1 MTTISTE
8 SAARRTEATNTT
20 SAYGWV
26 ERAFHWAIALLI
38 PTAIA
43 LGVIAYNLPFDTDE
57 ALARKATLF
66 SAHKTVGLA
75 ILFIALARI
84 AWALSQPRPRPLHGG
99 LEGFAAAVVHWLLYG
114 SLILVP
120 LLGWAH
126 HATAEGFAPIW
137 WPFGQSLP
145 FLPKDPELSGLLA
158 TLHMTFERVLVIA
171 LGLHILGTLK
181 HVILD
186 KDSTFARMWRG
197 TDPGPL
203 SAARSHLVPLAVAVG
218 VWAVALGAGLAIGPK
233 HGGAATASE
242 AASVSG
248 VSTWAVEDGT
258 VSISVSQLGQPVTG
272 TFGDWQAAIDFDEA
286 PRADGTVGTVEVS
299 VSTGSLTLGS
309 VSQQATS
316 SDFLAAEMFPLAAY
330 TAVLRPEGEAYV
342 AEGMFDLRGVQIP
355 LTLPFDLVLDGDRA
369 EMTGEVVLDRR
380 DFGIGESYPDESSV
394 GFNVTVNVALTATR
408 VAE

>member
-1 MTTISTE
+1 MSTVTDPAPRR
-8 SAARRTEATNTT
+8 AAATNTT
-20 SAYGWV
+20 STYGWI

-43 LGVIAYNLPFDTDE
+43 LGVIAYHLPFDTDE
-57 ALARKATLF
+57 ALARKAPLF
-66 SAHKTVGLA
+66 SAHKTVGIA

-84 AWALSQPRPRPLHGG
+84 AWALSQPRPKPLHGG
-99 LEGFAAAVVHWLLYG
+99 LEGFAAAAVHWLLYG

-181 HVILD
+181 HVVID

-197 TDPGPL
+197 ADPGPL
-203 SAARSHLVPLAVAVG
+203 STARSHGAPLIAALA
-218 VWAVALGAGLAIGPK
+218 VWAVALGAGLFLGPK
-233 HGGAATASE
+233 HGGTAVASE

-248 VSTWAVEDGT
+248 VSTWTVEEGT
-258 VSISVSQLGQPVTG
+258 VSITVTQLGQPVTG
-272 TFGDWQAAIDFDEA
+272 TFGDWQAAIDFDET
-286 PRADGTVGTVEVS
+286 PREDGTVGTVEVS
-299 VSTGSLTLGS
+299 VSTGSVTIGS
-309 VSQQATS
+309 VSEQARS
-316 SDFLAAEMFPLAAY
+316 ADFLASDSFPLATY
-330 TAVLRPEGEAYV
+330 EAVLRPEGDTYV
-342 AEGMFDLRGVQIP
+342 AEGTFDLRGVQIP
-355 LTLPFDLVLDGDRA
+355 LTLPFELEIDGETA
-369 EMTGEVVLDRR
+369 TMTGQAALDRR
-380 DFGIGESYPDESSV
+380 DFDMGETYPDESSV
-394 GFNVTVNVALTATR
+394 GFGVTVDVALTATR
-408 VAE
+408 AGS